1 MPDRD
6 QPKLDV
12 EKWILRALL
21 AAIAVLFVAGAVG
34 SRHEIVRYIKI
45 SRM

>member
-12 EKWILRALL
+12 EKWILRGLL
-21 AAIAVLFVAGAVG
+21 AAIAFLFVAGAVG
-34 SRHEIVRYIKI
+34 SRNEIVRYIKI

>member
-1 MPDRD
+1 MRDREKPSMD
-6 QPKLDV
+6 I
-12 EKWILRALL
+12 EKWILRGLL
-21 AAIAVLFVAGAVG
+21 AAVAALFVAGTVG

>member
-6 QPKLDV
+6 QPEPNV

-21 AAIAVLFVAGAVG
+21 AAIAVLFIAGAVG
-34 SRHEIVRYIKI
+34 SRNEIVRYVKM